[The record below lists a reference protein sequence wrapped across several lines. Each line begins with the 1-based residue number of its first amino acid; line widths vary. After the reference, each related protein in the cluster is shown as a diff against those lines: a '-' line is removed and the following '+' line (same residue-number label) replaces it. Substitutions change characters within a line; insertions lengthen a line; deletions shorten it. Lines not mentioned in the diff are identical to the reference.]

1 MDFPESFIHQITP
14 ILGSDVDAFLQALQT
29 KSTTSIRK
37 NDKIDISYTHPV
49 PWCKSAYYLNERPLF
64 TADPLLH
71 AGAYY
76 VQEASSMFLEQ
87 VVKQYISTPVN
98 MLDLCAA
105 PGGKS
110 THLSSLLPEGSLLI
124 SNEIIRSRAYVLAE
138 NLIKWG
144 NHNVMVTNNEPK
156 DFSDLY
162 SFFDAVLVDAP
173 CSGEGMFRKD
183 EGAISEWSTDNVKK
197 CVARQ
202 RDILSSV
209 WSSIKE
215 NGLLIYSTCTFNRFE
230 NEENVQ
236 WIINQLGA
244 ELLTL
249 YIEQDWGIT
258 ASDFG
263 YRFYPHKV
271 MGEGFFIAVLRKKSL
286 ENSACRIKTE
296 KNKNIKVSQDVLA
309 LKNNLLQPGNFNIS
323 IDENKIKALPL
334 SKTNEIEF
342 LQKKLKCMF
351 SGILLAEQKGKDF
364 IPSINLALSKQLDI
378 TKFVTVEVDLKTAL
392 LFLQKEAI
400 VLPET
405 DKAYVLLLYQKLPI
419 GWVKNL
425 GSRCNNMYPQEW
437 RIRMKLTV

>member
-244 ELLTL
+244 ELLPL
-249 YIEQDWGIT
+249 HIEQNWGIV

-271 MGEGFFIAVLRKKSL
+271 MGEGFFISVLRKKSA
-286 ENSACRIKTE
+286 ESSACRIKSE
-296 KNKNIKVSQDVLA
+296 KNKNLKVSQDVLA
-309 LKNNLLQPGNFNIS
+309 LKNNLFQPENFSIS

-351 SGILLAEQKGKDF
+351 AGILLAEQKGKDF

-425 GSRCNNMYPQEW
+425 GNRCNNMYPQEW